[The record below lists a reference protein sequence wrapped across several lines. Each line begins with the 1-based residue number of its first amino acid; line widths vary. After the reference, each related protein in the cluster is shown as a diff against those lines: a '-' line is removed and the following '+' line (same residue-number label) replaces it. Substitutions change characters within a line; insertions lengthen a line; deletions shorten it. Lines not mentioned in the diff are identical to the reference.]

1 MAPHFHSDSNML
13 ASLVLLG
20 IVSGCTAIGIGADV
34 ATMAAL
40 IANPD
45 SMQNEPRHNHY
56 EPTILVSNPD
66 LIRVKYL
73 DVNSNAQHE
82 EALQLMSKHC
92 GGSYIETYRANEDGY
107 TIVEAECNRINDS

>member
-1 MAPHFHSDSNML
+1 MAPQFHCYSNML

-20 IVSGCTAIGIGADV
+20 IVSGCTAVGIGAEV
-34 ATMAAL
+34 ASLASVTPY
-40 IANPD
+40 PD
-45 SMQNEPRHNHY
+45 SMQNEARHNYY
-56 EPTILVSNPD
+56 EATILVSNPD

-107 TIVEAECNRINDS
+107 TIIEAECTLNTDS